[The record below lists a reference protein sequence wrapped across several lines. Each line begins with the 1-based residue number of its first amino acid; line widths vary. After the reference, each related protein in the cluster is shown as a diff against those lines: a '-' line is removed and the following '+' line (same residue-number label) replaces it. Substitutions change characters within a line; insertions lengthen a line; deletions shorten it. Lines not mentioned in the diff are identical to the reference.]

1 MYIYF
6 RFVSKCVFFLRH
18 RYAYVDFLSI
28 NEQCKTSKKTINS
41 QRKKSKFKVVSVGT
55 LIIQKTIL
63 LIFLW
68 ATMHAATAGKD
79 PLNNFVEHSRFLAPC
94 LLKKCK
100 KCAIFFYEMTWLFS
114 DTPLPHCHFLSL
126 NHWIGLQQ
134 FRY

>member
-1 MYIYF
+1 MLMWISF
-6 RFVSKCVFFLRH
+6 QLTNSAKQVRKLQTLRE
-18 RYAYVDFLSI
+18 RNL
-28 NEQCKTSKKTINS
+28 
-41 QRKKSKFKVVSVGT
+41 KFKVVSVGT

-79 PLNNFVEHSRFLAPC
+79 PLSNFVEHSRFLAPC

-126 NHWIGLQQ
+126 NH
-134 FRY
+134 